1 MLAASLVSLFVVVLG
16 SAPSQAAATRVGAV
30 VSGGSTSHAGP
41 VEVSTSPDVDAVALD
56 LAGLPP
62 VVLGLRTSGSVGR
75 DVTVVDEAIATA
87 ATSPQVRGP
96 PAR

>member
-16 SAPSQAAATRVGAV
+16 STPSHAAATRVGAV
-30 VSGGSTSHAGP
+30 VSNGSTTQAGP
-41 VEVSTSPDVDAVALD
+41 VDVSTSPDVDAVGLD

-62 VVLGLRTSGSVGR
+62 AMDRASS
-75 DVTVVDEAIATA
+75 ATLAEPA
-87 ATSPQVRGP
+87 ATTVAAAPQTRVASPSVRGP